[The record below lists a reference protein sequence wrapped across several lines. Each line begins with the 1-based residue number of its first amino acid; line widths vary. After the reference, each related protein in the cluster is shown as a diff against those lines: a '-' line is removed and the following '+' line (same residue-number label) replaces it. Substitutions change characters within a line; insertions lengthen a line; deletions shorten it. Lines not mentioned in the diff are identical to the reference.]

1 MIKGASAEVLFDYH
15 VINKGMMT
23 SRPVYDI
30 GYDRIV
36 DCSGR
41 LTRVQI
47 KSTTYKQ
54 GGSWLVHTK
63 VSSGRKYTD
72 EFDVLAVYIKL
83 ECVWML
89 MPLSVIT
96 GAMMKISPTGKAK
109 KYINNW
115 DIFYAEK

>member
-1 MIKGASAEVLFDYH
+1 MSKGAAAEVLFDYH
-15 VINKGMMT
+15 AIDRGMMT

-36 DCSGR
+36 DCDGR

-54 GGSWLVHTK
+54 DGSWMVHTQG
-63 VSSGRKYTD
+63 SRGRKYTN

-89 MPLSVIT
+89 MPFSAIT
-96 GAMMKISPTGKAK
+96 GAMMKLTTEGKAK